1 MELSSYVDLAVRLVN
16 TTGRRRAGAVAALGP
31 GDSAPGDRL
40 QTAADLRGMLTH
52 EPYWR
57 RIAKESD
64 IGPLR
69 ALRAELRTVFEDAAV
84 GEESAAVRR
93 INVLLGSIQIT
104 PRLTGHD
111 DEDWHLHFAESA
123 QRAYEGYASA
133 AVLGVA
139 FYVSEHGFDRLGT
152 CQSTPCQNVY
162 IDTSTNRSRRYC
174 SDRCATR
181 ANVAAYRARKRR
193 ESEEERSGR
202 TATSG
207 RTAETAQR
215 TTGQKER

>member
-16 TTGRRRAGAVAALGP
+16 TAGRRRVGASAGAGQ
-31 GDSAPGDRL
+31 GDPPPGDRL
-40 QTAADLRGMLTH
+40 QTIADLRAMLTL

-57 RIAKESD
+57 RIANDADLE
-64 IGPLR
+64 PLR
-69 ALRAELRTVFEDAAV
+69 SLRAELRTVFEDAAV

-93 INVLLGSIQIT
+93 INVLLGSIQIA

-111 DEDWHLHFAESA
+111 AEDWHLHFAEGA
-123 QRAYEGYASA
+123 QRTYEGYASA

-139 FYVSEHGFDRLGT
+139 FYVSENGFDRLGT
-152 CQSTPCQNVY
+152 CQSIPCQNIF

-181 ANVAAYRARKRR
+181 ANVAAYRAR
-193 ESEEERSGR
+193 
-202 TATSG
+202 
-207 RTAETAQR
+207 QR
-215 TTGQKER
+215 TQARDRARFELQSRG